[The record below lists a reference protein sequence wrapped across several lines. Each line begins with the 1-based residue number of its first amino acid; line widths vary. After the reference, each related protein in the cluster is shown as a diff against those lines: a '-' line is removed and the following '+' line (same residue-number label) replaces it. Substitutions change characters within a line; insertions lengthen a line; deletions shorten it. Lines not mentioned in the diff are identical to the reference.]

1 MQHPAL
7 KNGTVPPVSGASG
20 QRNRAGPRTTEGI
33 GSCVGKQLTVEW
45 ISHVLRLF
53 FSEQPQQH
61 VPILVPRRIKC
72 ALGHQ
77 LFVKCDVFVMNE
89 TLHMDLHGHKRKD
102 RLPCILIECSA
113 PWVCNIAHPRSTSL
127 MIVNSV
133 LHWVRLISRAVLPLR
148 CPEPSCRRILDSDAV
163 ANRHCPYC

>member
-1 MQHPAL
+1 SPPILSRASHSVWTACARPSSLASTRSHDQNAPHISPIQDMGNL
-7 KNGTVPPVSGASG
+7 NGKCSSGASG

-89 TLHMDLHGHKRKD
+89 TLH
-102 RLPCILIECSA
+102 
-113 PWVCNIAHPRSTSL
+113 
-127 MIVNSV
+127 
-133 LHWVRLISRAVLPLR
+133 
-148 CPEPSCRRILDSDAV
+148 
-163 ANRHCPYC
+163 